1 MMQLQE
7 TTLSAFIDQL
17 AAKSAYPAGG
27 SSAALAGAL
36 GAALVSMACR
46 LTLGKEGFEEVEE
59 ELNSVLS
66 ASEPLRK
73 NLLFAVDMDADAY
86 QKVLEARSLPA
97 GNDDEQKIRTV
108 AVRAAFREA
117 CESPRQIARD
127 CLEVLR
133 LCLRVSGIVNVST
146 TCDLGA
152 AAIQVLGGLEISFM
166 NAQANLPF
174 VSNDEYSDE
183 VWTEMEEIQEEGRIL
198 KSAVIWEIFG
208 EIRQEE

>member
-1 MMQLQE
+1 MSQLRE
-7 TTLSAFIDQL
+7 TTLSAFIEQL
-17 AAKSAYPAGG
+17 AARSAYPAGG

-36 GAALVSMACR
+36 GGALVSMACR
-46 LTLGKEGFEEVEE
+46 LTLGKEGYEDVQE

-66 ASEPLRK
+66 ASESLRK
-73 NLLFAVDMDADAY
+73 NLLAAVDNDADAY
-86 QKVLEARSLPA
+86 QKVLKARSLPQ
-97 GNDDEQKIRTV
+97 GTDDEQKIRTV

-133 LCLRVSGIVNVST
+133 LCLRVSGMVNVST
-146 TCDLGA
+146 VCDLGA
-152 AAIQVLGGLEISFM
+152 AAIHVLGGMEISIM

-174 VSNDEYSDE
+174 VSNDEYSDD

-208 EIRQEE
+208 ELREEE

>member
-1 MMQLQE
+1 MNQLQE
-7 TTLSAFIDQL
+7 TTLSMFIEQL
-17 AAKSAYPAGG
+17 AARSAYPAGG
-27 SSAALAGAL
+27 SSAALTGAL

-46 LTLGKEGFEEVEE
+46 LTIGKEGYEEAEE

-66 ASEPLRK
+66 ASESLRK
-73 NLLFAVDMDADAY
+73 NLLSAVDKDADAY
-86 QKVLEARSLPA
+86 QKVLNARALPEET
-97 GNDDEQKIRTV
+97 DDEQKIRTV

-133 LCLRVSGIVNVST
+133 LCLRVSGMVNAST
-146 TCDLGA
+146 VCDLGA
-152 AAIQVLGGLEISFM
+152 AAIHVLGGMEISVM
-166 NAQANLPF
+166 NAQVNLPF

-208 EIRQEE
+208 ELREEE

>member
-1 MMQLQE
+1 MNQLQE
-7 TTLSAFIDQL
+7 TTLSVFIEQL

-36 GAALVSMACR
+36 GAALISMACR
-46 LTLGKEGFEEVEE
+46 LTIGKEGYEDAEE

-66 ASEPLRK
+66 ASESLRK
-73 NLLFAVDMDADAY
+73 NLLSAVDKDADAY
-86 QKVLEARSLPA
+86 QKVLNARALPEET
-97 GNDDEQKIRTV
+97 DDEQKIRTV

-133 LCLRVSGIVNVST
+133 LCLRVSGMVNAST
-146 TCDLGA
+146 ICDLGA
-152 AAIQVLGGLEISFM
+152 AAIHVLGGMEISVM
-166 NAQANLPF
+166 NAQVNLPF

-208 EIRQEE
+208 ELREEE

>member
-1 MMQLQE
+1 MNQLQE
-7 TTLSAFIDQL
+7 TTLSVFIEQL
-17 AAKSAYPAGG
+17 AARSAYPAGG

-46 LTLGKEGFEEVEE
+46 LTIGKEGYEETEE

-66 ASEPLRK
+66 ASESLRK
-73 NLLFAVDMDADAY
+73 NLLSAVDKDAEAY
-86 QKVLEARSLPA
+86 QKVLKARALPE
-97 GNDDEQKIRTV
+97 GTDDEQKIRAV

-133 LCLRVSGIVNVST
+133 LCLRVSGIVNPST
-146 TCDLGA
+146 VCDLGA
-152 AAIQVLGGLEISFM
+152 AAIHVLGGMEISVM
-166 NAQANLPF
+166 NTQVNLPF

-183 VWTEMEEIQEEGRIL
+183 VWTEMEEFQEEGRIL
-198 KSAVIWEIFG
+198 KSAVIWEILG
-208 EIRQEE
+208 ELREEE